1 MRPRVLLRLLLLAA
15 LAPASLAAFA
25 DEAPPLPE
33 RNPARAKAPEAEKP
47 VLPGEAP
54 TVAWTDDEV
63 AAAKAKCTEIL
74 NAAALDYEPL
84 QPIKEGLCGA
94 PAPILVTS
102 IGSDKKVE
110 INPPATIT
118 CPMARA
124 LQAWL
129 SKIVQ
134 PEAKALLGSNVAEL
148 QNVSSYACRNRN
160 GGAKGLVS
168 EHAFANA
175 LDVSDFIL
183 ASGERVTVLESWPR
197 ALATPPLP
205 KPKPKRPAE
214 AAALVTPAAVKTPVP
229 PNSVDAAKVKSEE
242 TPPPPEAPTPPAD
255 LPANERSDF
264 RRRIHRAACGTFGT
278 VLGPEANDAHKDHF
292 HFDMKTRRHSS
303 FCE

>member
-15 LAPASLAAFA
+15 LAPANLAAFA

-94 PAPILVTS
+94 RAPILVTS

-175 LDVSDFIL
+175 LDVSAFIL

-205 KPKPKRPAE
+205 QPKPERPAE
-214 AAALVTPAAVKTPVP
+214 RAAMVTPAAVKSPV
-229 PNSVDAAKVKSEE
+229 SVSAVEPAKVKSGE
-242 TPPPPEAPTPPAD
+242 PQPPPEATAP
-255 LPANERSDF
+255 PANERSDF
-264 RRRIHRAACGTFGT
+264 VRRIHRAACGTFGT